1 MFLHRRKFL
10 RSQLVSAMQEELTK
24 EQVDQVLA
32 DLQLEANLRAE
43 QLSIEQM
50 IGLLEAC
57 RKKVLQNPT

>member
-10 RSQLVSAMQEELTK
+10 RSQLISAMQEELTK

-32 DLQLEANLRAE
+32 EQELVANLRAE

-57 RKKVLQNPT
+57 RKRCT

>member
-1 MFLHRRKFL
+1 
-10 RSQLVSAMQEELTK
+10 MQEELTK

-32 DLQLEANLRAE
+32 EQQLVANLRAE

-57 RKKVLQNPT
+57 RKRCT